1 MKPLRAALAAVV
13 IGWAGSALAALT
25 ADYQFQ
31 STLASSVPGAPALV
45 DVGVDPNTYIVDSV
59 DGVNRVV
66 LHFVQD
72 SGVALSPT
80 TGVTNG
86 STYTIVIL
94 AKLDSEQGF
103 NRYVAFDPTA
113 DEGLYVTNDSIT
125 NTGALTFFDL
135 ATGPGKPIVNDTYR
149 QIALTRS
156 AGGTLVGYVDGVQ
169 QFSVADPGGA
179 GVVSAAKTLRF
190 FIDDNGEAAED
201 GEVARIRVYDTA
213 LSPSEIAEL
222 DRLPPVFIPQ
232 VPALSPMAMLA
243 LAALLSLAAAI
254 ALRRRRSSGRR

>member
-1 MKPLRAALAAVV
+1 MKFARTAVAAIAFGL
-13 IGWAGSALAALT
+13 AGSALAALT
-25 ADYQFQ
+25 ADYRFQ
-31 STLASSVPGAPALV
+31 NTLASSVSGAPALV

-94 AKLDSEQGF
+94 ARMDAEQGF

-113 DEGLYVTNDSIT
+113 DEGLYNQNDSNT
-125 NTGALTFFDL
+125 NTGALKFFDL
-135 ATGPGKPIVNDTYR
+135 AIGPGKPIVNDTYQ

-179 GVVSAAKTLRF
+179 GVVSAAKTLTF
-190 FIDDNGEAAED
+190 LKDDNGEAAED
-201 GEVARIRVYDTA
+201 GEVARIRIYDNV
-213 LSPSEIAEL
+213 LSPSEIAAL
-222 DRLPPVFIPQ
+222 DRLPPQIVPY
-232 VPALSPMAMLA
+232 VPALSPLGLLA
-243 LAALLSLAAAI
+243 LAALLGLTAAVV
-254 ALRRRRSSGRR
+254 LRTRLSSGRS